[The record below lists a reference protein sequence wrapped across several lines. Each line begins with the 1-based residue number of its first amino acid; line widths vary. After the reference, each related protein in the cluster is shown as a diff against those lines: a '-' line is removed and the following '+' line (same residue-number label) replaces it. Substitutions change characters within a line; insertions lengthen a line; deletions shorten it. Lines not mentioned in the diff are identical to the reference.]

1 MDDSERTF
9 AVRLGPVDVDL
20 PKSMGYFGGVGIA
33 AWAGLIDPPLALF
46 IAAVPLVKL
55 LRLSRLPPPVNILGE
70 VIEGMAKPV
79 GGDDE
84 AVIRPGDEVDQ
95 EQTKQKAPAKR
106 TRTARPS
113 AA

>member
-1 MDDSERTF
+1 MADDERTF
-9 AVRLGPVDVDL
+9 AIRIGPVDVDV
-20 PKSMGYFGGVGIA
+20 PKSVGYSGGLALA
-33 AWAGLIDPPLALF
+33 AGARLIEPPLAVF

-55 LRLSRLPPPVNILGE
+55 MRLSRLPPPINMLGE

-95 EQTKQKAPAKR
+95 EHAEQ
-106 TRTARPS
+106 TARS
-113 AA
+113 RAAA

>member
-1 MDDSERTF
+1 MDDDERTF
-9 AVRLGPVDVDL
+9 AIRIGPVDVDP
-20 PKSMGYFGGVGIA
+20 PKTVGYFGGVALA
-33 AWAGLIDPPLALF
+33 AGAGLIEPPLALF

-55 LRLSRLPPPVNILGE
+55 MRLSRLPPPINMLGE

-79 GGDDE
+79 GGDAE

-95 EQTKQKAPAKR
+95 EQAEQKKPQRAR
-106 TRTARPS
+106 STA